1 VNETPG
7 REVRS
12 TAIIGTGIV
21 GFSWAHLY
29 SRNGLET
36 RLWDPDRASL
46 EKGHQNVVDA
56 LGLFCRLGLLDEEAR
71 EVAVAS
77 LRVCDSLEEAVSGA
91 DWVHENAPEDLALK
105 QGLFEELDSLAH
117 PDAILASSVSGSS
130 MTSVSTRTRHPE
142 RCVVVRPTNPPHIIP
157 YCEIIGGEKTSPD
170 VVARA
175 KAFML
180 RMGQSP
186 AVVNKEVYGFVLNR
200 LQFALIGEAI
210 WLLREGVASLADID
224 RCLTDGLAMRWAFT
238 GPFLGEELNSAN
250 IEEEF
255 RKYRDSFGEMWSSL
269 EGVTSLE
276 DRDITLA
283 CEGIDEVLA
292 GRSHDE
298 VLEWRDRMILA
309 LRAKKGIL

>member
-1 VNETPG
+1 VSETSG
-7 REVRS
+7 REVS
-12 TAIIGTGIV
+12 SVAIVGTGIV

-36 RLWDPDRASL
+36 RLYDPDPTSL
-46 EKGHQNVVDA
+46 EKGRQNIVDA
-56 LGLFCRLGLLDEEAR
+56 LDLFCTLGLLDREAR
-71 EVAVAS
+71 DRAVEQ
-77 LRVCDSLEEAVSGA
+77 LRVCDSLEAAVTGA
-91 DWVHENAPEDLALK
+91 DWVHENAPEDLDLK
-105 QGLFEELDSLAH
+105 QALFQEMDALAH
-117 PDAILASSVSGSS
+117 PEAILASSVSGSP
-130 MTSVSTRTRHPE
+130 MTLVSRRTLHPE

-157 YCEIIGGEKTSPD
+157 YCEIIGGEKTSKD

-175 KAFML
+175 REFML

-200 LQFALIGEAI
+200 LQFALIGEAL
-210 WLLREGVASLADID
+210 WLLRQGVASLADID

-255 RKYRDSFGEMWSSL
+255 RKYRDSFAEMWSSL

-283 CEGIDEVLA
+283 CDGIGEVLA

-309 LRAKKGIL
+309 LRAQKGTL